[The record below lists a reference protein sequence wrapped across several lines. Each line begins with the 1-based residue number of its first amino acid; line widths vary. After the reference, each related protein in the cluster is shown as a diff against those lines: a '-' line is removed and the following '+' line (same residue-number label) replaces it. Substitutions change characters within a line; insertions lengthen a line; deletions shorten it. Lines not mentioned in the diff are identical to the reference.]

1 VRIKMV
7 NSVGEYVA
15 GESYDLDDEESDRF
29 VLLGYAD
36 GELSREYSLEE
47 LAAERERHRTVSL
60 GD

>member
-1 VRIKMV
+1 MRIKMV

-47 LAAERERHRTVSL
+47 LAAERERHQTVNL
-60 GD
+60 GG

>member
-1 VRIKMV
+1 MV
-7 NSVGEYVA
+7 NSVGEYAA

-47 LAAERERHRTVSL
+47 LAAEREKHQTVGL
-60 GD
+60 

>member
-47 LAAERERHRTVSL
+47 LAAERERHQTVNL
-60 GD
+60 GG

>member
-47 LAAERERHRTVSL
+47 LAAERERHQTVSL

>member
-1 VRIKMV
+1 MRIKMV

-47 LAAERERHRTVSL
+47 LAAERGRHQTVSL

>member
-1 VRIKMV
+1 MRIKMV
-7 NSVGEYVA
+7 ISVGEYVA

-47 LAAERERHRTVSL
+47 LAAERERHQTVNL
-60 GD
+60 GG